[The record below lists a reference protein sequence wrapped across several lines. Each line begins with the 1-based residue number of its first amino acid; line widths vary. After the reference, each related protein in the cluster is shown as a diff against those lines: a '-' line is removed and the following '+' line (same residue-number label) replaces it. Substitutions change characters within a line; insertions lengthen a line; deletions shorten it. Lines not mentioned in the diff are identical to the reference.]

1 MSKVIIAILSCATI
15 LLNANGQ
22 TKKIAFKSHSGNMA
36 NFETTFSN
44 NLFDMENSNFG
55 VAPVRE
61 IIDAQLDSVIF
72 ICDTAAIMVTS
83 QYCRKRDR
91 VTRVEQKQTLWS
103 AGKDYVY
110 HHPLFSRKH
119 SLDSIKQVLQLQYYF
134 KNPISKVVFIGY
146 DNGEDTC
153 GYNPI
158 SKTGIPPT
166 FKSGNNYSFL
176 GKELVVLISGVF
188 LFAAFVTL
196 LIKTSIYKP
205 KNIITQYA

>member
-1 MSKVIIAILSCATI
+1 MSKIIIALCFCIAVV
-15 LLNANGQ
+15 LNANSQ
-22 TKKIAFKSHSGNMA
+22 TKKIAFKSHSGNMV
-36 NFETTFSN
+36 NFEDAFAT
-44 NLFDMENSNFG
+44 NLFYMGNSNFG
-55 VAPVRE
+55 AAPVRD

-91 VTRVEQKQTLWS
+91 VTRVQQKQTLWN

-134 KNPISKVVFIGY
+134 KNPISKVVFVGY

-153 GYNPI
+153 GYSPI
-158 SKTGIPPT
+158 SKSNMPPT
-166 FKSGNNYSFL
+166 FNSNTTHQFL
-176 GKELVVLISGVF
+176 GKELGVMITGIL
-188 LFAAFVTL
+188 LFAVFVTGL
-196 LIKTSIYKP
+196 VKTSQAKKTVI
-205 KNIITQYA
+205 QYA

>member
-1 MSKVIIAILSCATI
+1 MSKIIIALCFCIAVAF
-15 LLNANGQ
+15 NANSQ

-36 NFETTFSN
+36 NFENALAT
-44 NLFDMENSNFG
+44 NLFDMDNSNFG
-55 VAPVRE
+55 VAPVRD

-91 VTRVEQKQTLWS
+91 VTRVEQKQTLWN

-134 KNPISKVVFIGY
+134 KNPISKVVFVGY

-158 SKTGIPPT
+158 SKSGMPPT
-166 FKSGNNYSFL
+166 FNGNTNHQVL
-176 GKELVVLISGVF
+176 GKELGVMTAGIF
-188 LFAAFVTL
+188 LFAAFVTGL
-196 LIKTSIYKP
+196 LKTGKA
-205 KNIITQYA
+205 KKRVAQYV